1 MKVIRPLLS
10 LTLTLLKKTTLME
23 EVIMKKVI
31 GGLMGLK
38 NKTKEPKEVAG
49 WLVKLKKVNE
59 GMYEEYLVKY
69 KSLTE

>member
-1 MKVIRPLLS
+1 
-10 LTLTLLKKTTLME
+10 ME
-23 EVIMKKVI
+23 EVIIKKVI